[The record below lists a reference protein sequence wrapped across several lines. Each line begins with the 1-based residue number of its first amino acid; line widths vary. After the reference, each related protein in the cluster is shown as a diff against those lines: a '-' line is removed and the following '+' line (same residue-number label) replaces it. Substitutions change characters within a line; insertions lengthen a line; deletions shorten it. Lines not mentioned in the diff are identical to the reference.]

1 MGLRVLCGIAQNS
14 ENDSARV
21 RAVEL
26 IWERGWGKAPTTH
39 TGEDGEGAITI
50 LIRHIVETAV
60 EPHSLD
66 GRATQRALE
75 QRKHDGGDK

>member
-26 IWERGWGKAPTTH
+26 IWERGWGKAPVTLA
-39 TGEDGEGAITI
+39 GEDGEGSISFV
-50 LIRHIVETAV
+50 IRHIVEAAGVPTKVIEHA
-60 EPHSLD
+60 E
-66 GRATQRALE
+66 TT
-75 QRKHDGGDK
+75 GDRQ